1 MAKCSFCKKKMGLL
15 EFTCRCEKKFCRK
28 CSFPEV
34 HKCEFDIKT
43 SQKEKLKERLI
54 KVDAQKVI
62 PI

>member
-1 MAKCSFCKKKMGLL
+1 MGLL

-43 SQKEKLKERLI
+43 CLKEKLKERLI
-54 KVDAQKVI
+54 KVEAQKVI